1 MTNENDK
8 TVSLTFRG
16 LEVEPSAV
24 EQMLGLHASE
34 IGKRGSPVR
43 AGIRTPL
50 KRSFASFSVKLDQ
63 ETRLDQVIPLL
74 LDHLGGVA
82 KVTAAYQ
89 AVMPEFFELDIV
101 WPVKSSD
108 EQEGGFLPPAVI
120 SDLASLRCTLTFAFL
135 GSAPFRVEAPLD
147 IA

>member
-1 MTNENDK
+1 MN
-8 TVSLTFRG
+8 
-16 LEVEPSAV
+16 
-24 EQMLGLHASE
+24 
-34 IGKRGSPVR
+34 
-43 AGIRTPL
+43 
-50 KRSFASFSVKLDQ
+50 LDQ

-89 AVMPEFFELDIV
+89 AVMPEFFELNII

-108 EQEGGFLPPAVI
+108 EQEGGFLPPSAI

-135 GSAPFRVEAPLD
+135 
-147 IA
+147 